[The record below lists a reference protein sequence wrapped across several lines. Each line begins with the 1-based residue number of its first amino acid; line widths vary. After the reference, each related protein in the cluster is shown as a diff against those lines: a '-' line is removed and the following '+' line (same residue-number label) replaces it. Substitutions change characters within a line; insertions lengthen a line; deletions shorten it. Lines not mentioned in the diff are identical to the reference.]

1 MNPHSPVLHC
11 LAQLFAR
18 TQAGRTGVGL
28 LDFQPDFMVVLHEAH
43 CEDGDEREQAT
54 RDLKDAEASG
64 LLQLVYHRRD
74 QDIIEKIRLPLA
86 NESALFARI
95 GEPSPT
101 QRRREMA
108 EIFQN
113 AVQSEVPESW
123 RPAWTAFCSRMANAT
138 LAGESLGPFERED
151 VKGNNEL
158 LALLPRLLLWKGE
171 SLVRFASCVL
181 CGDSKQLEDLAAV
194 ENDGE
199 LRGRLRGKLGRLLEN
214 ITNGAIRSL
223 DDLGII
229 PNPRFVL
236 VHGPL
241 RLLLDGEWL
250 ELGRLQGS
258 FRLAEHDIERAEQ
271 ITTTAT
277 RCLTVENETSFHEL
291 AKLQSGELLI
301 QTSYPGSGTLTFM
314 RRLPRTLEFWHFG
327 DSDDAGF
334 DILRTL
340 RENSGREIHPLHME
354 RGRVPFEQ
362 ESLGR
367 PKDGKWPYYH

>member
-1 MNPHSPVLHC
+1 
-11 LAQLFAR
+11 
-18 TQAGRTGVGL
+18 
-28 LDFQPDFMVVLHEAH
+28 
-43 CEDGDEREQAT
+43 
-54 RDLKDAEASG
+54 
-64 LLQLVYHRRD
+64 
-74 QDIIEKIRLPLA
+74 
-86 NESALFARI
+86 
-95 GEPSPT
+95 
-101 QRRREMA
+101 
-108 EIFQN
+108 
-113 AVQSEVPESW
+113 
-123 RPAWTAFCSRMANAT
+123 
-138 LAGESLGPFERED
+138 
-151 VKGNNEL
+151 
-158 LALLPRLLLWKGE
+158 
-171 SLVRFASCVL
+171 
-181 CGDSKQLEDLAAV
+181 
-194 ENDGE
+194 
-199 LRGRLRGKLGRLLEN
+199 LEN